1 MALTTLWG
9 ETEASLL
16 AALANAREDFKKGSA
31 LISAGSGD
39 VNSAKQ
45 IQANARERI
54 FEIQAA
60 LYELDPETYE
70 DFACVGHNQTLGRF
84 S

>member
-16 AALANAREDFKKGSA
+16 AALAKARDDFKKGA
-31 LISAGSGD
+31 AIISSGSGD
-39 VNSAKQ
+39 VQVAKIIQSSAK
-45 IQANARERI
+45 ERI

-70 DFACVGHNQTLGRF
+70 DFATVGCNQTVARF

>member
-9 ETEASLL
+9 EDEASLL
-16 AALANAREDFKKGSA
+16 AALAKAREDFKKGSA
-31 LISAGSGD
+31 IISAGSGD
-39 VNSAKQ
+39 VNTAKI
-45 IQANARERI
+45 IQANAKERI

-60 LYELDPETYE
+60 LYELDPDTYE
-70 DFACVGHNQTLGRF
+70 DFACVGHSQTVARF

>member
-16 AALANAREDFKKGSA
+16 AALAKAREDFKKGSA
-31 LISAGSGD
+31 IIAVGSGD
-39 VNSAKQ
+39 VNAAKT
-45 IQANARERI
+45 IQASARERI
-54 FEIQAA
+54 SEIQAA
-60 LYELDPETYE
+60 LYELDPDTYE
-70 DFACVGHNQTLGRF
+70 DFACVGHNQTVARF

>member
-16 AALANAREDFKKGSA
+16 AALAKAREDFKKGSS
-31 LISAGSGD
+31 IIQAGSGD
-39 VNSAKQ
+39 VTFAKI
-45 IQANARERI
+45 IQASARERI

-70 DFACVGHNQTLGRF
+70 DFACVGHNQTVARF